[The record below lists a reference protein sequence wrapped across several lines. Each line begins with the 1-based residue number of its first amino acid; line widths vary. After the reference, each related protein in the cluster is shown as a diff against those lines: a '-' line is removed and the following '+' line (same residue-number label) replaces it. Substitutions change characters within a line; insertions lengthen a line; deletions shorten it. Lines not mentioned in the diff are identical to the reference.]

1 MESTGQ
7 PGCIH
12 VSEQTAHELR
22 AQGKH
27 RWLKQREGHVTAKG
41 LGELTTYWIEI
52 PSTSSAGT
60 TRRGS
65 VTSAAVVESSSHH
78 PNEEFNLFQ
87 QDTMAAVDFGLG
99 RKLQRLERRLSVAES
114 DIDDAESF
122 DTAPSLFSDNSSV
135 HC

>member
-12 VSEQTAHELR
+12 ASEQTAHELR
-22 AQGKH
+22 AKGKH
-27 RWLKQREGHVTAKG
+27 QWLKPRKGHVTAKG

-52 PSTSSAGT
+52 PSSSSAGT

-65 VTSAAVVESSSHH
+65 VTSNAVESSHQ
-78 PNEEFNLFQ
+78 PNEEFNLYQ

-99 RKLQRLERRLSVAES
+99 RKLQRLERNLSAAES
-114 DIDDAESF
+114 DAAASDS
-122 DTAPSLFSDNSSV
+122 PSLFSDNGSV

>member
-27 RWLKQREGHVTAKG
+27 QWLKPRKGHVTAKG

-52 PSTSSAGT
+52 PSSTSSAG

-65 VTSAAVVESSSHH
+65 VTSAAVECSHHHHH

-99 RKLQRLERRLSVAES
+99 RKLQRLECRLSVAES

-122 DTAPSLFSDNSSV
+122 DAPSRFYDNYSV